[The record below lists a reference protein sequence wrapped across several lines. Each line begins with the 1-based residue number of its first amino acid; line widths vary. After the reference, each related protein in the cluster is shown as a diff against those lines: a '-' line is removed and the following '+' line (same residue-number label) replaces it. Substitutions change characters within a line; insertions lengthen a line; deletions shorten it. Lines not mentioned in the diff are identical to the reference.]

1 MEDASQ
7 QIYTNMLR
15 VYIQSGGKLNE
26 NHVSAAL
33 YAPIGSMVN
42 WIMYNIDLACTSHDP
57 AVAVTTVQE
66 ISGALKSMKRY
77 EQLIPDLLKVTIAAC

>member
-1 MEDASQ
+1 
-7 QIYTNMLR
+7 MLR
-15 VYIQSGGKLNE
+15 VYIQSGGALNK

-42 WIMYNIDLACTSHDP
+42 WIMYNLDLACTSHDP
-57 AVAVTTVQE
+57 EVAQTTMQE

-77 EQLIPDLLKVTIAAC
+77 EQLIPDLMMISRKIAT